1 MTDIDSLAAALF
13 GSKRAES
20 QEVLTDATTR
30 TYVGTALTDSKD
42 GTVMVDLGGDV
53 TLPDDVEGLTEH
65 SAEGI
70 EVSTG
75 PGVHA
80 GDEVVVTLVG
90 GTPLKTPMVTGVAG
104 EGDGQNERIH
114 AIEADYVKATTLEAD
129 VADIG
134 FLKADSATIKGLQ
147 ADAAKVHD
155 LTADQLSAA
164 TAYIASLNAKSVTA
178 ETLAA
183 DVAKVHDLTADGLS
197 AAAAYIAQLSADS
210 VTAQRIAAISGD
222 FDTVRANAAKVANLT
237 AAELEADHATVG
249 TLDANYAKI
258 TNGHIDSA
266 LIDTAAI
273 VDEQVFTVT
282 GNKATLAQI
291 DASKINVL
299 NLKAKD
305 IEVERINGQPV
316 TNKTLVDALSQHE
329 SDISDL
335 DSKIDNEVEALN
347 DRIDGAIE
355 TFTGTVAPTL
365 SNAPASS
372 WNTTK
377 LKDQHVGDVYY
388 VVNGQSAQNGY
399 CYRFTKSGSTYSWQ
413 LIKDSDVTA
422 ALSRLQTAEGK
433 IGSIEQFDETVGSF
447 MTDTD
452 DELSSL
458 KTKTTNLETSLGDK
472 VDTST
477 FNTVSQKVDANES
490 NITSMSTVLT
500 NNGLTSSTNITNTVN
515 TVRQTA
521 ETNTSNISSLQT
533 TVSGHTTTIGQHTT
547 AIQQNTN
554 DISLRATKTEVQQ
567 VRPAYASSST
577 AAGTAAKVAT
587 IDPAVTGY
595 ALYKGASVA
604 VTFSTANTAATPT
617 LNLNSTG
624 AKQIRSYTGAT
635 LSEAEYKWAAG
646 ATVDLVYDGTY
657 WRMQDGGSVK
667 RVTAAEASISVNAEN
682 IESKVSKDGVI
693 SSINQ
698 SAESVKIQASK
709 VEIDGTAVFTA
720 ISSDVDDAITSKGY
734 QTSSQVNSAITSK
747 GYATT
752 TQAQGYATTAKS
764 EAISAAASDAT
775 TKANAAQTAATNA
788 ANTATDNKLKSYSTT
803 AQANNLYD
811 AKGAAAA
818 VETNSGNL
826 FLGASMADR
835 STFTN
840 NSSTDFSR
848 HFRYYNGSASIH
860 SFSEYSPG
868 VYQDTVTLESSGNLG
883 IAFARMADEMGLDST
898 SSYTITCWA
907 KCSKAGMNLAIGLS
921 YYNTSNSWVWRG
933 GTNATAFSAADTWQ
947 KFSLTFKPD
956 ANTKAICYCFT
967 VAGGTGSETFT
978 IRNCWLEKNAAYDAQ
993 STANAAAPKAS
1004 AVKRTQ
1010 RIWYRTNASGAP
1022 STPGTASSNWVTKAD
1037 DGNDAWT
1044 KMHIAINSTHKYIY
1058 TCEQY
1063 EMANGTV
1070 GYTSVLLDNT
1080 ITVIDGGNIITGSV
1094 TANKL
1099 NAADINASNSL
1110 TVGAMTDAAASSI
1123 LNSNVQI
1130 GGRNLLRYVVYNYA
1144 DASNVVGVNSAY
1156 RGMYCAVNGG
1166 ETYTI
1171 SRRTV
1176 EGNRFWID
1184 WSEQEP
1190 ASGVALHKL
1199 STNNTALKV
1208 TVDLPSEA
1216 NWLFIYLSNQGDV
1229 INDGN
1234 IKVER
1239 GNKAT
1244 DWTPAPEDQTAYMNE
1259 TAYQFSQPNL
1269 SPFFS
1274 MSESDVY
1281 NASTNPSGYWKTF
1294 SSNYITVLDD
1304 GWAHVSASN
1313 TGSNYVFCNYFTA
1326 KDAVPESFKTST
1338 KYTFLVE
1345 TRNVTRSGSIAILA
1359 TSYFANELH
1368 AFTASPAFN
1377 VTGAESRYLSVTSAS
1392 DISSIAC
1399 FTRGYVQVAAGA
1411 SIEMDFRISIYE
1423 GEYTG
1428 PYKPY
1433 SGDQLYATN
1442 MELASTNESL
1452 EGAITDIGELSDQ
1465 LVGTITEQNK
1475 TITDIQTYLNSLRKD
1490 LDAEIQSRQ
1499 QWLNF
1504 NAAEGLVIGAA
1515 GSSFKTVTTNTSQ
1528 QFRSGGTVLAETS
1541 GTEFVAPVMRSDQI
1555 LIGNWMW
1562 TRRDNGNLSLKWI
1575 G

>member
-53 TLPDDVEGLTEH
+53 TLPDDVEGVSEH

-75 PGVHA
+75 PGVRA

-114 AIEADYVKATTLEAD
+114 AIEADYVKASTLEAD

-134 FLKADSATIKGLQ
+134 FLKADSATIKDMQ
-147 ADAAKVHD
+147 ADTAKVHD

-183 DVAKVHDLTADGLS
+183 DVAKVHDLTADQLS
-197 AAAAYIAQLSADS
+197 AAAAYIAQLAADS

-222 FDTVRANAAKVANLT
+222 FDAVRANAAKVANLT
-237 AAELEADHATVG
+237 AAELEADHATIG
-249 TLDANYAKI
+249 SLDANYAKI

-329 SDISDL
+329 TDISDL
-335 DSKIDNEVEALN
+335 DTKIDDEVEALN

-355 TFTGTVAPTL
+355 TFTGTVVPTL
-365 SNAPASS
+365 SNTPASS

-388 VVNGQSAQNGY
+388 VVNSQSAQNGY

-433 IGSIEQFDETVGSF
+433 ISNIEQFDVTVGSF

-452 DELSSL
+452 DEISSL
-458 KTKTTNLETSLGDK
+458 KTRATSLETSLGDK
-472 VDTST
+472 VSTST
-477 FNTVSQKVDANES
+477 FNTVSQKVDANEA

-533 TVSGHTTTIGQHTT
+533 TVSGHTTTIQQHTT
-547 AIQQNTN
+547 SIGQNT
-554 DISLRATKTEVQQ
+554 DAIALRATKTEVQQ

-587 IDPAVTGY
+587 IDPTVTGY

-624 AKQIRSYTGAT
+624 AKQIRSYTGAA

-646 ATVDLVYDGTY
+646 ATIDLVYDGTY
-657 WRMQDGGSVK
+657 WRMQDGGAVK
-667 RVTAAEASISVNAEN
+667 RVTAAEASIRVNADN

-693 SSINQ
+693 STINQ

-709 VEIDGTAVFTA
+709 VEIDGTAVFSA
-720 ISSDVDDAITSKGY
+720 ISSDVDDAITEKGYQTSSQVESAITSKGY
-734 QTSSQVNSAITSK
+734 QTSSQVESAITSK
-747 GYATT
+747 GY
-752 TQAQGYATTAKS
+752 QTAS
-764 EAISAAASDAT
+764 QVSTAVTNGTANLA
-775 TKANAAQTAATNA
+775 TKAN
-788 ANTATDNKLKSYSTT
+788 
-803 AQANNLYD
+803 
-811 AKGAAAA
+811 
-818 VETNSGNL
+818 
-826 FLGASMADR
+826 
-835 STFTN
+835 
-840 NSSTDFSR
+840 
-848 HFRYYNGSASIH
+848 
-860 SFSEYSPG
+860 
-868 VYQDTVTLESSGNLG
+868 
-883 IAFARMADEMGLDST
+883 
-898 SSYTITCWA
+898 
-907 KCSKAGMNLAIGLS
+907 
-921 YYNTSNSWVWRG
+921 
-933 GTNATAFSAADTWQ
+933 
-947 KFSLTFKPD
+947 
-956 ANTKAICYCFT
+956 
-967 VAGGTGSETFT
+967 
-978 IRNCWLEKNAAYDAQ
+978 
-993 STANAAAPKAS
+993 

-1010 RIWYRTNASGAP
+1010 RIWYRKSASGAP

-1044 KMHIAINSTHKYIY
+1044 KMHIAISSTHKYIY

-1099 NAADINASNSL
+1099 NAADINASKTL
-1110 TVGAMTDAAASSI
+1110 TVGAMTDAAASTI

-1130 GGRNLLRYVVYNYA
+1130 GGRNLLHNTATLFPYSGTSTSYFIEFSVDNKGLANSVIMEEGVTYTFSADVTSTRTPFQISIGAGNGTFARDVASTPITLTGNERVVLTFTPNATHLSKGNIFSFRAPRYGTQGTSFTYSV
-1144 DASNVVGVNSAY
+1144 SNV
-1156 RGMYCAVNGG
+1156 
-1166 ETYTI
+1166 
-1171 SRRTV
+1171 
-1176 EGNRFWID
+1176 
-1184 WSEQEP
+1184 
-1190 ASGVALHKL
+1190 KL
-1199 STNNTALKV
+1199 EK
-1208 TVDLPSEA
+1208 
-1216 NWLFIYLSNQGDV
+1216 
-1229 INDGN
+1229 
-1234 IKVER
+1234 

-1244 DWTPAPEDQTAYMNE
+1244 DWTPAPEDM
-1259 TAYQFSQPNL
+1259 
-1269 SPFFS
+1269 
-1274 MSESDVY
+1274 
-1281 NASTNPSGYWKTF
+1281 
-1294 SSNYITVLDD
+1294 
-1304 GWAHVSASN
+1304 
-1313 TGSNYVFCNYFTA
+1313 
-1326 KDAVPESFKTST
+1326 
-1338 KYTFLVE
+1338 
-1345 TRNVTRSGSIAILA
+1345 A
-1359 TSYFANELH
+1359 T
-1368 AFTASPAFN
+1368 
-1377 VTGAESRYLSVTSAS
+1377 AESL
-1392 DISSIAC
+1392 
-1399 FTRGYVQVAAGA
+1399 AG
-1411 SIEMDFRISIYE
+1411 
-1423 GEYTG
+1423 
-1428 PYKPY
+1428 
-1433 SGDQLYATN
+1433 
-1442 MELASTNESL
+1442 TNESL
-1452 EGAITDIGELSDQ
+1452 EGAIADIGELSDQ
-1465 LVGTITEQNK
+1465 LVDTTTEQNK
-1475 TITDIQTYLNSLRKD
+1475 TITTIQTYLNSLRKD

-1504 NAAEGLVIGAA
+1504 NSAEGLVIGAA
-1515 GSSFKTVTTNTSQ
+1515 GSTFKTVTTNTSQ

-1541 GTEFVAPVMRSDQI
+1541 GTEFVAPVMRSDQL